1 MTDSYEIID
10 VHVHLC
16 RDTAQERL
24 VFPRKG
30 WPDDWF
36 WGSPERAERYMDVHG
51 ISQLVSVNVMDHNRM
66 TAQRLARL
74 PAGTEAARVEATKA
88 ELRAEMCERVRS
100 FNRWAC
106 DFGTAK
112 PRLIPFVMA
121 DPVLF
126 GDGLLDEVEQ
136 CVTLG
141 ARGLK
146 VHPGICGHMPD
157 HPSMLP
163 VYDRCQELGLPILT
177 DSGGDPVHEERP
189 FGMPVNWV
197 PVLKQFPRLKL
208 IMAHF
213 PGEYWDQRVA
223 LARDFPREHLVF
235 DTAGG
240 FVDGQHP
247 PRNHR
252 ELLGY
257 HAARLFREVGVERIL
272 FGSDGPGIDPIDTA
286 RQVVG
291 LDLSDAEKERILSK
305 NARAFLGLGG

>member
-1 MTDSYEIID
+1 MATTYEIID

-30 WPDDWF
+30 WPDEWF
-36 WGSPERAERYMDVHG
+36 WASPERAERYMDYQG
-51 ISQLVSVNVMDHNRM
+51 ISHLVSVNMMDHNRM
-66 TAQRLARL
+66 TAQRLVRL
-74 PAGTEAARVEATKA
+74 PADVSDTRLEAARA
-88 ELRAEMCERVRS
+88 ELREEMCARVQA

-106 DFGTAK
+106 DFGNAR

-126 GDGLLDEVEQ
+126 GDALIDEVEA
-136 CVTLG
+136 CIELG

-146 VHPGICGHMPD
+146 VHPGICGHLPD

-163 VYDRCQELGLPILT
+163 VYDRCQELDLPILT
-177 DSGGDPVHEERP
+177 DTGGDPDREVSP
-189 FGMPVNWV
+189 YGMPVNWV
-197 PVLKQFPRLKL
+197 PVLKQFPRLRL

-213 PGEYWDQRVA
+213 PGEYWDQRIA
-223 LARDFPREHLVF
+223 IAQEFRRDNLVF

-252 ELLGY
+252 ELLGV
-257 HAARLFREVGVERIL
+257 HAARLFRQVGVDRIL

-291 LDLSDAEKERILSK
+291 LDLTEEEKERILSK
-305 NARAFLGLGG
+305 NARAFLHLES